1 MGVRA
6 VPQPV
11 RLDRKENLEVGWS
24 VGGLRLARNMDKTCW
39 VALSMLQLLAV
50 RTGLVTPGSNTAFM
64 FLNKKSEC
72 SGTAFALN
80 VFHTFLT
87 EKKPKSATSATGGR
101 KTFE

>member
-39 VALSMLQLLAV
+39 MALSMLQLLAV
-50 RTGLVTPGSNTAFM
+50 RSDSSRSFQLKAFI
-64 FLNKKSEC
+64 KKR
-72 SGTAFALN
+72 ANALEQ
-80 VFHTFLT
+80 HLL
-87 EKKPKSATSATGGR
+87 
-101 KTFE
+101 

>member
-1 MGVRA
+1 
-6 VPQPV
+6 
-11 RLDRKENLEVGWS
+11 
-24 VGGLRLARNMDKTCW
+24 
-39 VALSMLQLLAV
+39 
-50 RTGLVTPGSNTAFM
+50 M

-80 VFHTFLT
+80 VFHAFLT